1 VAPGHGRGAA
11 VDSGPVTQAA
21 TAIAYVDGSFL
32 PAAEAKVS
40 VLDRG
45 FLFADGVYEVVPAYG
60 GKAFALKEHL
70 ARLARS
76 LRELQIANP
85 HAEAE
90 WIALA
95 QQLMERNGGGDCM
108 IYFQVTRGAPEKR
121 AHAFPAGAKPT
132 VVGLCSALPA
142 PSEATMRDG
151 VAAITRPDIRWGR
164 CDIKSVAL
172 LPNILATQA
181 ATEQACNEAI
191 LHRDGR
197 VTEGASSNVF
207 AVLGKGV
214 VTPPKGPD
222 ILSGITREVV
232 LEVLRAAKVPV
243 QERRLMLN
251 ELRSADEIW
260 LTSSTREV
268 LPVTRLD
275 GDPVGSRK
283 PGPVWKKAYAAFQDA
298 KRIKGDRH
306 L

>member
-1 VAPGHGRGAA
+1 L
-11 VDSGPVTQAA
+11 DSGPVTGAA

-90 WIALA
+90 WIELA
-95 QQLMERNGGGDCM
+95 QQLMARNGGGDCM
-108 IYFQVTRGAPEKR
+108 VYFQVTRGAPAKR

-132 VVGLCSALPA
+132 VVGLCNALPA
-142 PSEATMRDG
+142 PSETTMRDG
-151 VAAITRPDIRWGR
+151 VSAITRPDIRWGR

-181 ATEQACNEAI
+181 ASEQACNEAI

-232 LEVLRAAKVPV
+232 IEALRAAKVPV

-251 ELRSADEIW
+251 ELRSADEVW

-283 PGPVWKKAYAAFQDA
+283 PGPVWKKAYALFQERK
-298 KRIKGDRH
+298 KRG
-306 L
+306 

>member
-1 VAPGHGRGAA
+1 MALVNGAF
-11 VDSGPVTQAA
+11 VPV
-21 TAIAYVDGSFL
+21 
-32 PAAEAKVS
+32 AEARVP

-45 FLFADGVYEVVPAYG
+45 FLFADGVYEVVPAYD
-60 GKAFALKEHL
+60 GKPFGLKEHL

-76 LRELQIANP
+76 LKELQIANP
-85 HAEAE
+85 HSEAE
-90 WIALA
+90 WAELA
-95 QQLMERNGGGDCM
+95 RQLMEHNGGGDCM

-121 AHAFPAGAKPT
+121 GHAFPPKSLAPT
-132 VVGLCSALPA
+132 VVGLCNALPA
-142 PSEATMRDG
+142 PGENALRDG
-151 VAAITRPDIRWGR
+151 VSAITRPDIRWGR

-207 AVLGKGV
+207 AVLGTSV
-214 VTPPKGPD
+214 VTPSKGPE
-222 ILSGITREVV
+222 ILSGITREV
-232 LEVLRAAKVPV
+232 LLDALRAAKVPV
-243 QERRLMLN
+243 QERRLTLN

-275 GDPVGSRK
+275 GDPVGARK
-283 PGPVWKKAYAAFQDA
+283 PGPLWKKAYALFQER
-298 KRIKGDRH
+298 KKQSR
-306 L
+306 

>member
-1 VAPGHGRGAA
+1 MALVNGAF
-11 VDSGPVTQAA
+11 VPV
-21 TAIAYVDGSFL
+21 
-32 PAAEAKVS
+32 AEARVP

-60 GKAFALKEHL
+60 GKPFGLKEHL

-76 LRELQIANP
+76 LKELQIANP
-85 HAEAE
+85 HSEAE
-90 WIALA
+90 WAELA
-95 QQLMERNGGGDCM
+95 RQLMEHNGGGDCM

-121 AHAFPAGAKPT
+121 GHAFPPKSLAPT
-132 VVGLCSALPA
+132 VVGLCNALPA
-142 PSEATMRDG
+142 PGENALRDG
-151 VAAITRPDIRWGR
+151 VSAITRPDIRWGR

-207 AVLGKGV
+207 AVLGTSV
-214 VTPPKGPD
+214 VTPSKGPE
-222 ILSGITREVV
+222 ILSGITREV
-232 LEVLRAAKVPV
+232 LLDALRAAKVPV
-243 QERRLMLN
+243 QERRLTLN

-275 GDPVGSRK
+275 GDPVGARK
-283 PGPVWKKAYAAFQDA
+283 PGPLWKKAYALFQER
-298 KRIKGDRH
+298 KKQSR
-306 L
+306 